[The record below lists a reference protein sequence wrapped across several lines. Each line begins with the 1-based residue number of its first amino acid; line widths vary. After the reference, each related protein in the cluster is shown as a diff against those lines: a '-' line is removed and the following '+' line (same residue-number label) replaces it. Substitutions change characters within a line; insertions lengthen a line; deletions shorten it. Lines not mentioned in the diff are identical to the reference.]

1 MPAQLAAPPPGYR
14 EDFLEDLGAGHR
26 AASLK
31 ELAAG
36 MTPAEVIEEII
47 GIQPAKAA
55 AFNAGAT
62 TWLAWNGTTCSSTAT
77 TNNVTWESWNSSTT
91 GSAALYNT
99 TTGTVT
105 WVQPNWTSW
114 NASYEETAE
123 QKAARERAREERLAR
138 EAEAAARMA
147 EEQAER
153 QRASERAVELLL
165 SLLSDEQAATYREHG
180 WFEVRGSSG
189 RRWRIRN
196 RGQSGNVDLM
206 PEIGEERDA
215 TYCAHPPGHLP
226 DADAHV
232 AQMLAL
238 VTDDEAFERTANV
251 HWRNPARQPPFMRAV
266 A

>member
-1 MPAQLAAPPPGYR
+1 MATFPL
-14 EDFLEDLGAGHR
+14 
-26 AASLK
+26 S
-31 ELAAG
+31 
-36 MTPAEVIEEII
+36 AEQVERII
-47 GIQPAKAA
+47 SVQPAKAA

-62 TWLAWNGTTCSSTAT
+62 AWIAWNGTTYSSTAT
-77 TNNVTWESWNSSTT
+77 TNNVTWEMWNSTA
-91 GSAALYNT
+91 GSAVLYNT
-99 TTGTVT
+99 TTSTVT

-114 NASYEETAE
+114 NTDYEETAE
-123 QKAARERAREERLAR
+123 QRAERELAR
-138 EAEAAARMA
+138 AER
-147 EEQAER
+147 ER
-153 QRASERAVELLL
+153 QRAEANARYAAEEAERQAARARASDRAQELLL

-206 PEIGEERDA
+206 PEIGEEREMSL
-215 TYCAHPPGHLP
+215 CAHPSVRLP
-226 DADAHV
+226 DADAHL

-251 HWRNPARQPPFMRAV
+251 HWRNPARQPAFMRAV